1 MTRTTLPMTTK
12 NTGVSI
18 RRYAALAGGLLV
30 LAACASVP
38 MPPTEALKAAE
49 QAIATAEKAR
59 VADHASPELGQAREK
74 LAAANLAVQKED
86 MVVAQRLAEQSRADA
101 ELALARSDAAKA
113 KTVND
118 EMKTST
124 EAMKQEMQRNP
135 GVK

>member
-1 MTRTTLPMTTK
+1 MTRTMQP
-12 NTGVSI
+12 I
-18 RRYAALAGGLLV
+18 RRFAASAGGLLL

-49 QAIATAEKAR
+49 QAIASAEKAR
-59 VADHASPELGQAREK
+59 VADHASPELGEAREK
-74 LAAANLAVQKED
+74 LTAANAAVQKED

-101 ELALARSDAAKA
+101 ELALAKSEAAKA
-113 KTVND
+113 KAVND